1 MIEAKTLTRACGS
14 CSKCCEGWL
23 TGQAYGF
30 EFHANK
36 PCAFLGVN
44 GCNIYVNRP
53 YNPCKTFQCEWT
65 INHSLPE
72 WLKPDRS
79 KVIASRRIIGD
90 YSFLMIVPAG
100 APVSKRVHA
109 WAEAYSKQDVKN
121 HVLIVGDVSR
131 VYSQDKKFGYV
142 MGVEDFGV

>member
-1 MIEAKTLTRACGS
+1 MIEAKTLTRSCGG
-14 CSKCCEGWL
+14 CTKCCEGWL
-23 TGQAYGF
+23 SGQAYGF

-36 PCAFLGVN
+36 PCAFLGVH

-65 INHSLPE
+65 LNHSLPE
-72 WLKPDRS
+72 WLQPNRS
-79 KVIASRRIIGD
+79 NVIMSRRTIGD

-100 APVSKRVHA
+100 KLISKRVHE
-109 WAEAYSKQDVKN
+109 WAEEYSKQDIKN

-131 VYSQDKKFGYV
+131 AYSLDPKFGYV
-142 MGVEDFGV
+142 LGIDTFGV

>member
-1 MIEAKTLTRACGS
+1 MIEAKSLTRSCGT
-14 CSKCCEGWL
+14 CKKCCEGWL

-30 EFHANK
+30 EFRANK
-36 PCAFLGVN
+36 PCAFLGVS
-44 GCNIYVNRP
+44 GCNIYSNRP

-79 KVIASRRIIGD
+79 NAIISQRTIGD
-90 YSFLMIVPAG
+90 YTFLMIVPAG
-100 APVSKRVHA
+100 SAVSKRMHE
-109 WAEAYSKQDVKN
+109 WAEAYSKQDIKN

-142 MGVEDFGV
+142 MGIEDFGV